1 MRLDSDP
8 ALAEAGRETDSGYAA
23 AVEAMAETLW
33 RIDTADP
40 WDAAPARSRSR
51 CLREAK
57 DILRPRL
64 SGHPRRIRS
73 RNELDTLL
81 NSTEGLHGAVV
92 RDLHGN
98 IYEATCDPA
107 RRQHPK
113 AWIELGSAGPYCLSG
128 RIALTARLIW
138 HPDWLG
144 ALSAAMDANS
154 ESDHDG

>member
-1 MRLDSDP
+1 MPLDRD
-8 ALAEAGRETDSGYAA
+8 AARVEAGRETDSGCAV

-33 RIDTADP
+33 RIDTAHP
-40 WDAAPARSRSR
+40 WDAAPAPSRAR

-73 RNELDTLL
+73 RHELDTLL
-81 NSTEGLHGAVV
+81 DSTEGLHGAVV

-154 ESDHDG
+154 ETDRDG